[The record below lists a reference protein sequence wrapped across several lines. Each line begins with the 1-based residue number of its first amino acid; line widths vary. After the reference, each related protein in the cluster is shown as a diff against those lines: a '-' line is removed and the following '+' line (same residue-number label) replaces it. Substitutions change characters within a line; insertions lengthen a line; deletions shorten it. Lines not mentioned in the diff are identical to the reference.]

1 MPFEIKRKL
10 KKLSDKQFAK
20 DIKKYLRSPYEFYG
34 VRVPELRI
42 LAKKLYDENNLN
54 DFYKVFTKLWYSKY
68 HEERSLAIYALQLY
82 EKEFNLKTW
91 NFIKGK
97 LKDIKTWDQIDILS
111 TGILGKILLKHPK
124 LEKELL
130 VLSKNKDIWIKRA
143 SIVSTLPLVK
153 TGKIKL
159 TMKIISNEIRNEN
172 HYIQKAIGW
181 LLRESGKQKPKEIEN
196 FILKNLDMPAITF
209 SYATEQMKKLR
220 KLRKLR
226 KKHLFQ
232 KKKLL

>member
-1 MPFEIKRKL
+1 MSFEIKRKL

-42 LAKKLYDENNLN
+42 LTKKLHDENNLN
-54 DFYKVFTKLWYSKY
+54 DFYKVFNKLWYSKY
-68 HEERSLAIYALQLY
+68 HEERSLAIYALQSY

-91 NFIKGK
+91 KFIKGK

-111 TGILGKILLKHPK
+111 TGILGKILLKYPK

-130 VLSKNKDIWIKRA
+130 MLSKNKDIWIKRA

-159 TMKIISNEIRNEN
+159 TMKIISNEIQNEN
-172 HYIQKAIGW
+172 PYVQKAIGW

-196 FILKNLDMPAITF
+196 FILKNLDMPSITF

-220 KLRKLR
+220 RLRKLR

-232 KKKLL
+232 KKKSS

>member
-1 MPFEIKRKL
+1 MSFEIKRKL

-54 DFYKVFTKLWYSKY
+54 DFYKVFNKLWYSKY
-68 HEERSLAIYALQLY
+68 HEERSLAIYALQSY

-91 NFIKGK
+91 RFIKGK

-111 TGILGKILLKHPK
+111 TGILGKILLKYPK

-130 VLSKNKDIWIKRA
+130 MLSKNKDIWIKRA

-159 TMKIISNEIRNEN
+159 TMKIISNEIQNEN
-172 HYIQKAIGW
+172 PYVQKAIGW

-196 FILKNLDMPAITF
+196 FILKNLDMPSITF
-209 SYATEQMKKLR
+209 SYATEKMKKLR
-220 KLRKLR
+220 RLRKLR

-232 KKKLL
+232 KKKSS